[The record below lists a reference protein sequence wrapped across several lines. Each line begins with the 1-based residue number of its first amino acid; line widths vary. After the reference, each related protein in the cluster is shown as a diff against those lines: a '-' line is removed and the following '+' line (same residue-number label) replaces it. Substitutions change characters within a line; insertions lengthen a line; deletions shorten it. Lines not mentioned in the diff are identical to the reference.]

1 MQVEWY
7 IDVFFF
13 VNLCMD
19 AVLLILLGK
28 IMKNPISAVPILL
41 GSAAGAAGS
50 CLAVVIGYLPVR
62 IPGFLLWTAE
72 VILPGSVMVWLAFR
86 PGDLRTFVKMVLML
100 FFESFCIG
108 GIMEALYQY
117 TDAGYLMW
125 IFGQIVWGNVS
136 GAGKGLPL
144 FTCFFLA
151 AGGWFGFRFLWLTVT
166 EIRKERQML
175 YPVKLFAEGRKVTST
190 GYLDTGNSLYEPET
204 GRPVFIVSEEVW
216 NRLWSPKTECMG
228 IPFHTIGNPL
238 GMMEGMRIQGIE
250 ILEGTGIGKFKNG
263 KRRIENPVIARAP
276 FALTSNG
283 SYHVLL
289 HKETLS

>member
-7 IDVFFF
+7 IDVFFV

-19 AVLLILLGK
+19 AVLLVLLGK
-28 IMKNPISAVPILL
+28 IMKNPISAIPILL
-41 GSAAGAAGS
+41 GSTAGAAGS
-50 CLAVVIGYLPVR
+50 CLAVIIGYLPVR

-72 VILPGSVMVWLAFR
+72 VILPGSAMVWLAFR
-86 PGDLRTFVKMVLML
+86 PRDLRTFVKMVLML

-117 TDAGYLMW
+117 TDAWG
-125 IFGQIVWGNVS
+125 WGNLS
-136 GAGKGLPL
+136 GAGEGLPF
-144 FTCFFLA
+144 FTLFFLA

-175 YPVKLFAEGRKVTST
+175 YPVNLFAEGCKVTSI

-204 GRPVFIVSEEVW
+204 GSPVFIVSEELW
-216 NRLWSPKTECMG
+216 NRLWSPGTECVR
-228 IPFHTIGNPL
+228 IPFHTIGTPL
-238 GMMEGMRIQGIE
+238 GMMEGMQIQGIE
-250 ILEGTGIGKFKNG
+250 IIGETGRKKDG
-263 KRRIENPVIARAP
+263 KRWIENPFIARAP
-276 FALTSNG
+276 FKLNPNG
-283 SYHVLL
+283 NYHVLL